1 MDLSLPLT
9 RLKWIQK
16 RYLKKLKKLGI
27 ETVKDLLFHFPHRY
41 EDFSQILKISQIKIN
56 QIFCIKGRIIKIE
69 NIKTHKKGIILTQ
82 ALISDESGS
91 IKAIWFN
98 QPFLKNV
105 LKKDTHL
112 LLAGKLTIGA
122 KESCLQN
129 PVYEKIK
136 DPNIQPFDPRLTHV
150 GRIVPVY
157 PETEGLTSRW
167 LRFAIKRILK
177 KYLTSLKEPLPEFIL
192 KKYNLLPIKEAI
204 SQIHFPSSFELAK
217 KAKERFAFQDLL
229 ILQLFVL
236 EQRIERYKEKSAPIP
251 IKIEVVKKFVDSL
264 PFKLTQAQKK
274 AAWQILKD
282 MEKKI
287 PMSRLLQGDVGS
299 GKTVVAT
306 ISALNC
312 AKNGYQVAFMAP
324 TEILA
329 KQHFETIHNF
339 LKNFNLNIGL
349 LTSKSDRFFSKKLK
363 NEVVEISKRKLIE
376 FTEKGEIDI
385 LIGTHALIQDKVKFK
400 KLGLVI
406 VDEQHRFGVE
416 QRAKLCKQSKTKER
430 LIPHLLSMTA
440 TPIPRTLSLTIYGD
454 LDISILDE
462 MPRGKRKVNTV
473 IVPPKKREK
482 AYQLIKEEIKKGRQA
497 FLICPRIEPGEKS
510 EIRAV
515 KEEYK
520 RLKEKIFPEFEVGM
534 LHGKLS
540 SKEKERIMKDFR
552 EGKINI
558 LVSTS
563 VIEVGIDIPNATVM
577 IVEGAERFGLAQLH
591 QFRGRIGRGGEESY
605 FFLFCESSSRSTQKR
620 LKALVETDDGLKL
633 AEVDLKLRGPGD
645 FVGKRQWGIPNLAM
659 EYLSDLNLIK
669 TTREAAKE
677 ILEQDIYLKKYP
689 LLRKELE
696 KFKGLAHLE

>member
-1 MDLSLPLT
+1 MRIFLKFLKFPKLRLT
-9 RLKWIQK
+9 R
-16 RYLKKLKKLGI
+16 Y
-27 ETVKDLLFHFPHRY
+27 
-41 EDFSQILKISQIKIN
+41 S
-56 QIFCIKGRIIKIE
+56 
-69 NIKTHKKGIILTQ
+69 HKKGIILTQ

-136 DPNIQPFDPRLTHV
+136 NPNIQPFDPRLTHV

-520 RLKEKIFPEFEVGM
+520 KLKEKIFPEFEVGM

>member
-1 MDLSLPLT
+1 
-9 RLKWIQK
+9 
-16 RYLKKLKKLGI
+16 
-27 ETVKDLLFHFPHRY
+27 
-41 EDFSQILKISQIKIN
+41 
-56 QIFCIKGRIIKIE
+56 
-69 NIKTHKKGIILTQ
+69 
-82 ALISDESGS
+82 
-91 IKAIWFN
+91 
-98 QPFLKNV
+98 
-105 LKKDTHL
+105 
-112 LLAGKLTIGA
+112 
-122 KESCLQN
+122 
-129 PVYEKIK
+129 
-136 DPNIQPFDPRLTHV
+136 
-150 GRIVPVY
+150 
-157 PETEGLTSRW
+157 
-167 LRFAIKRILK
+167 
-177 KYLTSLKEPLPEFIL
+177 
-192 KKYNLLPIKEAI
+192 
-204 SQIHFPSSFELAK
+204 
-217 KAKERFAFQDLL
+217 
-229 ILQLFVL
+229 
-236 EQRIERYKEKSAPIP
+236 
-251 IKIEVVKKFVDSL
+251 
-264 PFKLTQAQKK
+264 
-274 AAWQILKD
+274 LKD

-520 RLKEKIFPEFEVGM
+520 KLKEKIFPEFEVGM

>member
-9 RLKWIQK
+9 KLKWIQK

-122 KESCLQN
+122 KESCLQS

-520 RLKEKIFPEFEVGM
+520 KLKEKIFPEFEVGM

>member
-9 RLKWIQK
+9 KLKWIQK

>member
-9 RLKWIQK
+9 KLKWIQK

-177 KYLTSLKEPLPEFIL
+177 KYLASLKEPLPEFIL

-520 RLKEKIFPEFEVGM
+520 KLKEKIFPEFEVGM

>member
-520 RLKEKIFPEFEVGM
+520 KLKEKIFPEFEVGM

>member
-9 RLKWIQK
+9 KLKWIQK

-520 RLKEKIFPEFEVGM
+520 KLKEKIFPEFEVGM

>member
-122 KESCLQN
+122 KESCLQS

-520 RLKEKIFPEFEVGM
+520 KLKEKIFPEFEVGM